1 MKGEAIKMKFAPIFG
16 CVINLITVSYLS
28 QSTAKGLSDAKELVE
43 QPLRTAHHYHKI
55 MNGKTYFAIIF
66 KRS

>member
-43 QPLRTAHHYHKI
+43 QPLRTARHYHKI

-66 KRS
+66 KGS